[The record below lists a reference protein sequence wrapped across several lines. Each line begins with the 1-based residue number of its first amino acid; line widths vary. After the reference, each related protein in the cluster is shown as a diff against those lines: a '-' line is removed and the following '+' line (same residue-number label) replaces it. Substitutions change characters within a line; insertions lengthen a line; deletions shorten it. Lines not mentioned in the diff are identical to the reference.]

1 MNHARMAPLM
11 GLAMGGMIP
20 LMIHGPMADA
30 GIAFVAAHVA
40 VVAGLASLAF
50 VAPRVRTWLAAHRP
64 DRRMLRRMA
73 LGVPVGFAV
82 VCAHCL
88 LTWHGS
94 A

>member
-20 LMIHGPMADA
+20 LMIHGPLAGA

-40 VVAGLASLAF
+40 VVASLASLALI
-50 VAPRVRTWLAAHRP
+50 APRVRTWLAAHRP
-64 DRRMLRRMA
+64 DRRMLGRMVQ
-73 LGVPVGFAV
+73 GVAVGFAV
-82 VCAHCL
+82 VCTHCL
-88 LTWHGS
+88 LTWHGG